1 METNNM
7 TTQEFLQRLSKSL
20 HAIAVRIVGI
30 CEFYSTNINNDGTFT
45 IVAYKLEN
53 AEETEID
60 VCYKPIYHNGHLT
73 RIDIESIEM
82 SDEYDYDNKD
92 DIELRLQ
99 YYADELTQ
107 TLNNINYKPNWS
119 YYESK

>member
-7 TTQEFLQRLSKSL
+7 TTQEFLERLGKSL
-20 HAIAVRIVGI
+20 QAIAVRIVGI
-30 CEFYSTNINNDGTFT
+30 CEYYSTNINNDGTFT
-45 IVAYKLEN
+45 IVAYQLEN
-53 AEETEID
+53 AEEIEID
-60 VCYKPIYHNGHLT
+60 VCFKPIYNNGDLT
-73 RIDIESIEM
+73 RIDIESVEM
-82 SDEYDYDNKD
+82 SDEYDYGNKE
-92 DIELRLQ
+92 DIDLRLQ

>member
-1 METNNM
+1 M
-7 TTQEFLQRLSKSL
+7 TTQEFLERLGKSL
-20 HAIAVRIVGI
+20 QAIAVRIVGI
-30 CEFYSTNINNDGTFT
+30 CEYYSTNINNDGTFT
-45 IVAYKLEN
+45 IVAYQLEN
-53 AEETEID
+53 AEEIEID
-60 VCYKPIYHNGHLT
+60 VCFKPIYNNGDLT

-82 SDEYDYDNKD
+82 SDEYDYDNKE
-92 DIELRLQ
+92 DIDLRLQ